1 LDKYYAYGIRNS
13 FGIDYDPITGNIWV
27 TDNGPEYGDELN
39 LVMPG
44 FNGGWN
50 KIMGF
55 SSFDKAFNL
64 TDLEFFNDKGKYYE
78 PILEWFAPIG
88 VTDLVFVQSDKLGKE
103 YEGNLFVGDINSGY
117 LYRFLLNQSRTGL
130 LLNGSLSDGVAN
142 NNVEK
147 LEAVFARIEGGIT
160 ELEIGPDGL
169 VYIVSENGK
178 ILRLEPTPS

>member
-1 LDKYYAYGIRNS
+1 VRQ
-13 FGIDYDPITGNIWV
+13 
-27 TDNGPEYGDELN
+27 
-39 LVMPG
+39 G

-55 SSFDKAFNL
+55 SSSERAFNL
-64 TDLEFFNDKGKYYE
+64 TDLEFFSNKGKYYD

-88 VTDLVFVQSDKLGKE
+88 VTDLVFFSSDKLGNE

-117 LYRFLLNQSRTGL
+117 LYRFLVNQSRTGL

-142 NNVEK
+142 NNEEG

-160 ELEIGPDGL
+160 DLEIGPDGL
-169 VYIVSENGK
+169 LYIVSGNGK
-178 ILRLEPTPS
+178 IMRLEPTPS